1 MKRLL
6 KYSRCIRIGF
16 LSFVFIMSLNSQLY
30 GKEVRGVTDDT
41 VKMAIIGDVTGPLAD
56 TWRYGI
62 ASFRTYFQHINDQGG
77 IHGRK
82 VKVIVED
89 DRGNIALSV
98 AAFKK
103 IVYRDKALAFMGTGQ
118 GGGNIAL
125 FNQIEKEK
133 IPNVPAGLE
142 LRLSSPPKKYI
153 FCTGATHE
161 DAVAVL
167 MDYAIRDLK
176 AKNPKFGVVYPDIE
190 FGKAGMRGAIE
201 RAKFYGLDMHRE
213 VLNVGALDATS
224 QILNLK
230 RAKVDYVIVQ
240 HIAATASGLVRD
252 ARKFDY
258 KPTFLGTQWV
268 CSQDLIK
275 LAGKGAENTYASN
288 IYSQWYEDSPGTKE
302 AREITQ
308 KYFKSLDI
316 MKDSAAFFQG
326 WVGAMV
332 FTEGMK
338 RTGRNLTGETLM
350 KAMEGIKDLDTGG
363 ICGSI
368 TFGANNRR
376 GQKYIRVYKADIK
389 KIRFMPVTGW
399 RMPVTK

>member
-1 MKRLL
+1 M
-6 KYSRCIRIGF
+6 
-16 LSFVFIMSLNSQLY
+16 
-30 GKEVRGVTDDT
+30 
-41 VKMAIIGDVTGPLAD
+41 
-56 TWRYGI
+56 
-62 ASFRTYFQHINDQGG
+62 ASFRTYFQYINDQGG

-82 VKVIVED
+82 VKVIIED

-103 IVYRDKALAFMGTGQ
+103 IVYRDKVLAFMGTGQ

-133 IPNVPAGLE
+133 IPNIPAGLE

-167 MDYAIRDLK
+167 MDYVMKDMK
-176 AKNPKFGVVYPDIE
+176 ATNPKFGVVYPDIE
-190 FGKAGMRGAIE
+190 FGKAGMQGAIE

-252 ARKFDY
+252 ARKFGY

-268 CSQDLIK
+268 CSGDLIK
-275 LAGKGAENTYASN
+275 LAGKAAENTYASN

-350 KAMEGIKDLDTGG
+350 KAMEAIKDFDTGG
-363 ICGSI
+363 ICGPI
-368 TFGANNRR
+368 TFGKENRR
-376 GQKYIRVYKADIK
+376 GQKYVRVYKADID

-399 RMPVTK
+399 RIPVPR